1 MNSKARK
8 TQGFTAVKMNA
19 TEDLGWMDSPSALA
33 SCVERVKAVKA
44 LGLDAGVDFHG
55 RVHKPMAKQLAR
67 LLEPHQP
74 MFLEE
79 PLLSENMEAIKEISR
94 LTTAPIALGERLH
107 SRWDFKRFLEAGA
120 VDIAQPDIS
129 HCGGISEMRRI
140 ATMCEAY
147 GAYTL

>member
-1 MNSKARK
+1 MARK
-8 TQGFTAVKMNA
+8 GGFTPA
-19 TEDLGWMDSPSALA
+19 ELLA
-33 SCVERVKAVKA
+33 MQWRK
-44 LGLDAGVDFHG
+44 
-55 RVHKPMAKQLAR
+55 
-67 LLEPHQP
+67 
-74 MFLEE
+74 
-79 PLLSENMEAIKEISR
+79 ENMEAIKEISR

-147 GAYTL
+147 GAYIL